1 MPLQKLQFRPGVVR
15 DVTGYTNEGGWFDCN
30 RVRFRLGF
38 PESIGGWVKYTTN
51 QFLGIARSM
60 LTWINLDIESFLALG
75 TNLKYY
81 VEKSGVFNDIT
92 PIRET
97 VSLSNPFTATSGST
111 TITVADT
118 AHGASQGDYVTFS
131 GASSLGGNIT
141 AAVLNKEYSITTIV
155 NANSYTITASVAAN
169 GSDTGTGST
178 VSAAYQISTGLNT
191 QVAGTGWGAGSWGRG
206 PYGYGTT
213 ITTSNTLRLWSQDNY
228 GEDLIFNV
236 VNGGIYYWYGGGSLA
251 TRGVALDSL
260 ATALEAPTVPTVATQ
275 ILISDRD
282 RHVIAFGA
290 NMGTGTTQDPLNI
303 RFSDSED
310 PFTWYPSATNSAGDL
325 RIGSGTK
332 IVRAVETK
340 REIVVFS
347 DVSVFSMQYL
357 GPPYTFGIQALANNI
372 TIMGYNA
379 AVAIDDSVLWMGHNN
394 FYAYS
399 GQTAPLQCPVQSYV
413 FNDFNLSQSE
423 KVFAFVTAQYGEVT
437 WLYPS
442 ASSQEND
449 RYVTYNYIDK
459 TWVYGQL
466 ARSAWIDDGVRP
478 YPLAT
483 STDGYVYIQEYGT
496 DDGSQSPAVAL
507 DAYIES
513 SPIDIGEGDKFS
525 FVRRILPDI
534 KFFNSTNGPKV
545 TLTLKTQNYTGST
558 YVSGSTSPID
568 RTATV
573 PVDQYTNVA
582 NVRVRGRSLIFRIDG
597 NRAGTKWGL
606 GSPRIEI
613 RQDGGR

>member
-30 RVRFRLGF
+30 LVRFRLGF
-38 PESIGGWVKYTTN
+38 PESIGGWVKSTTN

-60 LTWINLDIESFLALG
+60 LTWINLDLENFLALG

-97 VSLSNPFTATSGST
+97 ASLSNPFTATSGST

-169 GSDTGTGST
+169 GSDTGKGST

-251 TRGVALDSL
+251 TRGVALNSL
-260 ATALEAPTVPTVATQ
+260 STDTSTPTLASQ
-275 ILISDRD
+275 IMVSDHD

-290 NMGTGTTQDPLNI
+290 NMGTGTKQDPLNI
-303 RFSDSED
+303 RFSDGED
-310 PFTWYPSATNSAGDL
+310 PFTWYPSATNSAGDQ

-340 REIVVFS
+340 REIVVFT
-347 DVSVFSMQYL
+347 DVAVYSLQYL
-357 GPPYTFGIQALANNI
+357 GPPYTFGIQPLANNV

-379 AVAIDDSVLWMGHNN
+379 AVAIDDSVLWMGHSN
-394 FYAYS
+394 FYAYA

-413 FNDFNLSQSE
+413 FNDFNMSQSD

-449 RYVTYNYIDK
+449 RYVTYNYTDK

-483 STDGYVYIQEYGT
+483 SPDGYLYIQEYGT
-496 DDGSQSPAVAL
+496 DDGSQNPSVAL
-507 DAYIES
+507 NPYIES

-525 FVRRILPDI
+525 FVRRILPDV
-534 KFFNSTNGPKV
+534 KFFNSSNSPEV
-545 TLTLKTQNYTGST
+545 SMVLKTQNYTGSN
-558 YVSGSTSPID
+558 YVDGSTSAVD

-582 NVRVRGRSLIFRIDG
+582 NVRVRGRSLILRVES
-597 NRAGTKWGL
+597 NKVGTRWGL

>member
-30 RVRFRLGF
+30 LVRFRLGF
-38 PESIGGWVKYTTN
+38 PESIGGWVKSTTN

-60 LTWINLDIESFLALG
+60 LAWINLDLENFLALG

-81 VEKSGVFNDIT
+81 VEKSGIFNDIT
-92 PIRET
+92 PIRKT
-97 VSLSNPFTATSGST
+97 ASLSNPFSATSGFK

-155 NANSYTITASVAAN
+155 DADSYTITASVAAN
-169 GSDTGTGST
+169 GSDTGKGST
-178 VSAAYQISTGLNT
+178 VSAAYQVSTGLNT

-206 PYGYGTT
+206 QYGYGTT
-213 ITTSNTLRLWSQDNY
+213 LSTSNTLRLWSQDNY

-251 TRGVALDSL
+251 TRGVALNSL
-260 ATALEAPTVPTVATQ
+260 STDTSTPTLASQ
-275 ILISDRD
+275 IMVSDRD

-290 NMGTGTTQDPLNI
+290 NMGTGTKQDPLNI
-303 RFSDSED
+303 RFSDGED
-310 PFTWYPSATNSAGDL
+310 PFTWYPSATNSAGDQ

-340 REIVVFS
+340 REIVVFTDIAVYS
-347 DVSVFSMQYL
+347 LQYL
-357 GPPYTFGIQALANNI
+357 GPPYTFGIQPLANNI
-372 TIMGYNA
+372 TIIGYNA
-379 AVAIDDSVLWMGHNN
+379 AVAIDDSVLWMGHSN
-394 FYAYS
+394 FYAYA

-413 FNDFNLSQSE
+413 FNDFNLSQSD

-483 STDGYVYIQEYGT
+483 SPDGYLYIQEYGT
-496 DDGSQSPAVAL
+496 DDGSQNPSVAL
-507 DAYIES
+507 NPYIES

-525 FVRRILPDI
+525 FVRRILPDV
-534 KFFNSTNGPKV
+534 KFFNSSNSPEV
-545 TLTLKTQNYTGST
+545 SMVLKTQNYTGSN
-558 YVSGSTSPID
+558 YVNGSTSAVD

-582 NVRVRGRSLIFRIDG
+582 NVRVRGRSLILRIES
-597 NRAGTKWGL
+597 NKVGTRWGL

-613 RQDGGR
+613 RPDGGR